1 MWIVR
6 LALRRPYT
14 FVVMAVLILVMGV
27 VSIETMSTDIFPSI
41 DIPVVS
47 VVWTYNGTSPDEMEK
62 RFTTIS
68 ERAMTTTVND
78 IEHIESQSV
87 SGISVIKIFF
97 QPGVKVEAAVAQVTA
112 VNQTILRILPPGS
125 TPPFVLQFSA
135 SNVPILQAVLSSD
148 KLSEADL
155 YDLGLN
161 FIRTQLATV
170 QGAQVPSPYG
180 GKARQIMVDL
190 DTSAL
195 YSKGLSPAD
204 VVSALTAQNLILPAG
219 DAKIGTTDYTVRT
232 NASPQVIG
240 QLNDI
245 PIKQVNGATV
255 YMRDVAQVHEGFAVQ
270 QSIVRVDGRRAAL
283 MTILKASSASTLDIV
298 KRVRETLPKIRA
310 NLPAP
315 QPDIRLLF
323 DQSVFVKAAL
333 QGVVKEAA
341 IAAGLTAIM
350 ILLFL
355 GSWRSTVIIAVSIPL
370 SILVSIIVM
379 KFLGQTLNT
388 MTLGGLGLAV
398 GILVDD
404 ATVEIENIHR
414 NLGLGKQIEPAILD
428 GAAQIAVPAF
438 VSTLAICIVFVPVVF
453 LSGAAKSLFTPLGM
467 AVVFAMLA
475 SYLLSRTLVPTMVR
489 FLLAKEVDVYALA
502 EAEHSAGHTL
512 SAQEL
517 AEVEAKRSRLG
528 MIWRT
533 HFAFN
538 RVFEKFRSGYQRLL
552 EWCLSHTSFALT
564 CFGIF
569 LLISFCTVPFIG
581 RDFFPDVDAGSF
593 RLHVRAPAGTRI
605 EQTEAIF
612 AQVEQTIRETIPAKE
627 LNVMIDDMGVP
638 NGSFNLAFGD
648 GSLTD
653 VQDGEILVSLNED
666 HHPTAQYREK
676 LRKVL
681 RQKYPEDTFYF
692 QASDIVNQILNFGL
706 PSPIDIQVSGRLAAA
721 NYAAAEAIR
730 KEVASVPGAAD
741 VHVHQILYAP
751 ELRVNVDRTRAG
763 TVNLTES
770 NVASSMLYALS
781 GSGTATPNYWL
792 NPQNGVNYSVVVQ
805 VPQYQLDSVE
815 KLNALPISTPSTPA
829 TSGNASGGSLSGGT
843 AAAISTAPTAQA
855 QLLSNLAQIQ
865 HGSSPAITNHY
876 NVQPVYDVFVNTQG
890 RDLGSVSA
898 DINKI
903 LDRFKA
909 QNRLPKGAT
918 LTVRGQVKSMED
930 SFTGLALGMIFAV
943 ALVYLLMVVNFQS
956 WLDPF
961 IILMALPGAA
971 CGILWMLFLTGT
983 TFNVPSLMGAI
994 MTVGVAT
1001 ANSIL
1006 MVTFANDQ
1014 RSAGMNSV
1022 QAAAAA
1028 GFTRLRPVL
1037 MTALAMILGMLPMS
1051 LGMGEGGEQNAP
1063 LGRAVIGGLLV
1074 ATATTLIIVPIFYS
1088 LLRQAPPMGVQV
1100 EANVEERELEHA

>member
-1 MWIVR
+1 MWIVQ

-14 FVVMAVLILVMGV
+14 FVVMAVLILVLGI
-27 VSIETMSTDIFPSI
+27 VSIETMSTDIFPPI

-47 VVWTYNGTSPDEMEK
+47 VVWTYSGTSPEEMER

-68 ERAMTTTVND
+68 ERSMTTAVND

-87 SGISVIKIFF
+87 SGVSVIKVFF
-97 QPGVKVEAAVAQVTA
+97 QPGTRIDAAVAQVTA
-112 VNQTILRILPPGS
+112 VNQTILRILPPGT
-125 TPPFVLQFSA
+125 TPPFILQFSA
-135 SNVPILQAVLSSD
+135 SNVPILQAVMSSN

-161 FIRTQLATV
+161 FLRVQLATV

-190 DTSAL
+190 DPAAL
-195 YSKGLSPAD
+195 YSKGLSPTD
-204 VVSALTAQNLILPAG
+204 VVNALTAQNLILPSG
-219 DAKIGTTDYTVRT
+219 DAKVGLTDYIVRT
-232 NASPQVIG
+232 NASPQVLT
-240 QLNDI
+240 QLNDL
-245 PIKQVNGATV
+245 PIKQVNGATI
-255 YMRDVAQVHEGFAVQ
+255 YIHDVAQVHEGFAVQ
-270 QSIVRVDGRRAAL
+270 QSIVRVDGQRSAL
-283 MTILKASSASTLDIV
+283 MTILKASNASTLDIV
-298 KRVRETLPKIRA
+298 KRVRERLPIAIA
-310 NLPAP
+310 NLPQPAP
-315 QPDIRLLF
+315 EIKLLF
-323 DQSVFVKAAL
+323 DQSIFVKAAL
-333 QGVVKEAA
+333 QGVVKEAL
-341 IAAGLTAIM
+341 IAATLTAIM

-370 SILVSIIVM
+370 SILVSIICM

-438 VSTLAICIVFVPVVF
+438 VSTLAICIVFIPVVF
-453 LSGAAKSLFTPLGM
+453 LSGAAKSLFVPLGM

-475 SYLLSRTLVPTMVR
+475 SYLLSRTLVPTMVK
-489 FLLAKEVDVYALA
+489 FLLAREVEVYALA
-502 EAEHSAGHTL
+502 EAEHSSGHVL
-512 SAQEL
+512 SPEEL
-517 AEVEAKRSRLG
+517 AEVERKRRSLG
-528 MIWRT
+528 LIWGT

-538 RVFEKFRSGYQRLL
+538 RSFEKLRARYQRIL
-552 EWCLSHTSFALT
+552 EWSLANTTFALT
-564 CFGIF
+564 CFGVF
-569 LLISFCTVPFIG
+569 MLISFCTVPFIG

-593 RLHVRAPAGTRI
+593 RLHVRTPPGTRI
-605 EQTEAIF
+605 EQSEVVF
-612 AQVEQTIRETIPAKE
+612 AQVEQTIRQIIPARE
-627 LNVMIDDMGVP
+627 LNTIIDDIGVP

-676 LRKVL
+676 LREVL
-681 RQKYPEDTFYF
+681 RTKYPEEVFYF

-706 PSPIDIQVSGRLAAA
+706 PSPIDIQISGRLAAA
-721 NYAAAEAIR
+721 NFATAQAIR
-730 KEVASVPGAAD
+730 RDVAKVPGAAD
-741 VHVHQILYAP
+741 VHVHQVLYAP
-751 ELRVNVDRTRAG
+751 ELRINVDRTRAQN
-763 TVNLTES
+763 VNLTEA
-770 NVASSMLYALS
+770 NVANSMLYALA

-805 VPQYQLDSVE
+805 VPQYKLDSVD
-815 KLNALPISTPSTPA
+815 KVNSLPISAPSAAGTSPLTPS
-829 TSGNASGGSLSGGT
+829 
-843 AAAISTAPTAQA
+843 STGAGPQQA
-855 QLLSNLAQIQ
+855 QLLSNVAQIQ
-865 HGSSPAITNHY
+865 HVSSAGITNHY
-876 NVQPVYDVFVNTQG
+876 NVQPVYDVFVNRQG
-890 RDLGSVSA
+890 RDLGGVA
-898 DINKI
+898 TDIDRI
-903 LDRFKA
+903 LKKYRDK
-909 QNRLPKGAT
+909 LPRGST

-930 SFTGLALGMIFAV
+930 SFTGLGLGMIFAV

-983 TFNVPSLMGAI
+983 TFSVPSLMGAI

-1063 LGRAVIGGLLV
+1063 LGRAVIGGLIV
-1074 ATATTLIIVPIFYS
+1074 ATATTLVIVPIFYS
-1088 LLRQAPPMGVQV
+1088 LLRKEPPLGAQMESNAEEGV
-1100 EANVEERELEHA
+1100 LEHA

>member
-1 MWIVR
+1 MWIVQ

-14 FVVMAVLILVMGV
+14 FVVMSVLILVLGI
-27 VSIETMSTDIFPSI
+27 VSIETMSTDVFPPI

-47 VVWTYNGTSPDEMEK
+47 IVWSYSGTSPDEMEK

-68 ERAMTTTVND
+68 ERSMTTTVND

-87 SGISVIKIFF
+87 SGVSIIKVYF
-97 QPGVKVEAAVAQVTA
+97 QPGTRIDAAVAQVTA
-112 VNQTILRILPPGS
+112 VNQTILRILPPGT
-125 TPPFVLQFSA
+125 TPPFILQFSA
-135 SNVPILQAVLSSD
+135 SNVPILQAVLSSPT
-148 KLSEADL
+148 LSEADL

-161 FIRTQLATV
+161 FLRVQLATV

-190 DTSAL
+190 DPQAL
-195 YSKGLSPAD
+195 YSKGLAPTD
-204 VVSALTAQNLILPAG
+204 VVNALTAQNLILPAG
-219 DAKIGTTDYTVRT
+219 DAKVGSTDYIVRT
-232 NASPQVIG
+232 NASPQIVG

-245 PIKQVNGATV
+245 PIKQINGATI
-255 YMRDVAQVHEGFAVQ
+255 YIRDVAQVHEGFAVQ
-270 QSIVRVDGRRAAL
+270 QSIVRVNGRRSTL
-283 MTILKASSASTLDIV
+283 MTILKSSGASTLDIV
-298 KRVRETLPKIRA
+298 KRVRER
-310 NLPAP
+310 LPAIIANMP
-315 QPDIRLLF
+315 PPAPEIKLLF
-323 DQSVFVKAAL
+323 DQSIFVKAAL
-333 QGVVKEAA
+333 QGVVKEAV

-355 GSWRSTVIIAVSIPL
+355 GSWRSTVIIAISIPL
-370 SILVSIIVM
+370 SILVSIITL

-414 NLGLGKQIEPAILD
+414 NLGLGKEIQPAILD
-428 GAAQIAVPAF
+428 GAQQIAVPAF
-438 VSTLAICIVFVPVVF
+438 VSTLSICIVFVPVVF

-475 SYLLSRTLVPTMVR
+475 SYLLSRTLVPTMVN
-489 FLLAKEVDVYALA
+489 FLLAKEVGVYRML
-502 EAEHSAGHTL
+502 EAEHTAHEL
-512 SAQEL
+512 SP
-517 AEVEAKRSRLG
+517 AEQASLERERRGLG
-528 MIWRT
+528 LIWRT

-538 RVFEKFRSGYQRLL
+538 HVFERLRTWYQHVLDWTL
-552 EWCLSHTSFALT
+552 AHAQFTLT

-593 RLHVRAPAGTRI
+593 RLHVRTPPGTRI
-605 EQTEAIF
+605 EQTEDVF
-612 AQVEQTIRETIPAKE
+612 KQVETVIHQAIPASE
-627 LNVMIDDMGVP
+627 LNTIIDNIGVP

-653 VQDGEILVSLNED
+653 VQDGEILVSLNEN
-666 HHPTAQYREK
+666 HRPTALYREQ
-676 LRKVL
+676 LRKTL
-681 RQKYPEDTFYF
+681 NAKFPEETFFF

-706 PSPIDIQVSGRLAAA
+706 PAPIDVQISGRVAAPNFAAA
-721 NYAAAEAIR
+721 QELRRQIAA
-730 KEVASVPGAAD
+730 VPGAVD
-741 VHVHQILYAP
+741 VHVHQVLYAP
-751 ELRVNVDRTRAG
+751 ELRVNVDRTRARDL
-763 TVNLTES
+763 NLTES
-770 NVASSMLYALS
+770 SVANSMLYSLA
-781 GSGTATPNYWL
+781 GSGQASPNYWL
-792 NPQNGVNYSVVVQ
+792 NPVNGVNYSVVVQ
-805 VPQYQLDSVE
+805 VPQYKLNSVDA
-815 KLNALPISTPSTPA
+815 LNALPVSPG
-829 TSGNASGGSLSGGT
+829 SGAANSSSG
-843 AAAISTAPTAQA
+843 APGLPQPQA
-855 QLLSNLAQIQ
+855 QLLSNVAQIQ
-865 HGSSPAITNHY
+865 HTSSPAITNHY
-876 NVQPVYDVFVNTQG
+876 NVQPVYDVYVNKSG
-890 RDLGSVSA
+890 RDLGGVA
-898 DINKI
+898 GDIQTI
-903 LDRFKA
+903 LNRFQAAGK
-909 QNRLPKGAT
+909 LPKGAT
-918 LTVRGQVKSMED
+918 LTMRGQVKSMND
-930 SFTGLALGMIFAV
+930 SFTGLGLGMIFAV

-983 TFNVPSLMGAI
+983 TFSVPSLMGAI

-1014 RSAGMNSV
+1014 RSAGLNSL

-1074 ATATTLIIVPIFYS
+1074 ATATTLIIVPLFYS
-1088 LLRQAPPMGVQV
+1088 LLRKAPPLGVTAAAQEDAGILQGV
-1100 EANVEERELEHA
+1100 

>member
-14 FVVMAVLILVMGV
+14 FVVMAVLILVLGV
-27 VSIETMSTDIFPSI
+27 VSIETMSTDIFPTI
-41 DIPVVS
+41 DIPVVT
-47 VVWTYNGTSPDEMEK
+47 VVWTYSGTSPDEMEK

-87 SGISVIKIFF
+87 TGVSVIKIFF
-97 QPGVKVEAAVAQVTA
+97 QPGVKIEAAVAQVTA

-135 SNVPILQAVLSSD
+135 SNVSILQAVLTSD

-161 FIRTQLATV
+161 FVRTQLATV

-190 DTSAL
+190 DPAAL
-195 YSKGLSPAD
+195 YAKNLSPTD
-204 VVSALTAQNLILPAG
+204 VVNALTAQNLILAAG
-219 DAKIGTTDYTVRT
+219 DAKVGNTDYIVRT
-232 NASPQVIG
+232 NASPQVLT

-245 PIKQVNGATV
+245 PVRQINGATV

-283 MTILKASSASTLDIV
+283 MTILKASGASTLDIV
-298 KRVRETLPKIRA
+298 KRVRERLPAVIA

-315 QPDIRLLF
+315 QPKIDLLF
-323 DQSVFVKAAL
+323 DQSVFVRAAL

-341 IAAGLTAIM
+341 IAATLTAIM

-370 SILVSIIVM
+370 SILVSIIVL
-379 KFLGQTLNT
+379 KFTGHTLNT

-453 LSGAAKSLFTPLGM
+453 LSGAAKSLFTPLGL

-475 SYLLSRTLVPTMVR
+475 SYLLSRTLVPTMVK

-502 EAEHSAGHTL
+502 EAEHSGGHRL
-512 SAQEL
+512 SPAEL
-517 AEVEAKRSRLG
+517 AEVERKRRSLG
-528 MIWRT
+528 LIWGT

-538 RVFEKFRSGYQRLL
+538 RVFEKFRAGYQRMLD
-552 EWCLSHTSFALT
+552 WSLSNTTFVLT

-569 LLISFCTVPFIG
+569 LLISFCTIPFIG

-593 RLHVRAPAGTRI
+593 RLHVRTPPGTRI
-605 EQTEAIF
+605 EQTEEIF
-612 AQVEQTIRETIPAKE
+612 KQVEAEIKRTIPAKE
-627 LNVMIDDMGVP
+627 LNVIVDNIGVP

-666 HHPTAQYREK
+666 HHPTARYRAE
-676 LRKVL
+676 LRKTL
-681 RQKYPEDTFYF
+681 RARFPEDTFYF

-706 PSPIDIQVSGRLAAA
+706 PSPIDIQISGRLAAA
-721 NYAAAEAIR
+721 NYAAAQAIS
-730 KEVASVPGAAD
+730 KQVSGVPGAVD
-741 VHVHQILYAP
+741 VHVHQVMFSP
-751 ELRVNVDRTRAG
+751 ELRVNVDRTRAQNL
-763 TVNLTES
+763 NLTES
-770 NVASSMLYALS
+770 SVANSMLYALA

-805 VPQYQLDSVE
+805 VPQYRLDSID
-815 KLNALPISTPSTPA
+815 KINALPISAPASAAGAAGANSPASTA
-829 TSGNASGGSLSGGT
+829 NTGGT
-843 AAAISTAPTAQA
+843 QA
-855 QLLSNLAQIQ
+855 QLLSNVAQIQ
-865 HGSSPAITNHY
+865 HTSSPGITNHY

-890 RDLGSVSA
+890 RDLGGVSS
-898 DINKI
+898 DIDKI
-903 LDRFKA
+903 LQRFESQKK
-909 QNRLPKGAT
+909 LPKGAT
-918 LTVRGQVKSMED
+918 LTVRGQTKSMQD
-930 SFTGLALGMIFAV
+930 SFTGLGLGMIFAV
-943 ALVYLLMVVNFQS
+943 ALVYMLMVVNFQS

-971 CGILWMLFLTGT
+971 SGILWMLFLTGT
-983 TFNVPSLMGAI
+983 TFSVPSLMGAI
-994 MTVGVAT
+994 MCVGVAT

-1014 RSAGMNSV
+1014 RTVGLNSV

-1074 ATATTLIIVPIFYS
+1074 ATATTLVIVPIFYS
-1088 LLRQAPPMGVQV
+1088 LLRKQPPHGVQV
-1100 EANVEERELEHA
+1100 EANIEHRELEHA